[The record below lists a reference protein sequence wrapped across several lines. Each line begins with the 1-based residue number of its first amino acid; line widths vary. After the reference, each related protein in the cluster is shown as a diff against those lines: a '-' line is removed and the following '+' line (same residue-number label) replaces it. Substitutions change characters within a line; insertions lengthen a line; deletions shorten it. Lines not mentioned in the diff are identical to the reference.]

1 MPIEP
6 NVVDLDPLAIHYML
20 GIYDR
25 AYILVITFRSPLRRR
40 GRNVRITSWGAF
52 TFVLNVSVRLSMYS
66 APPLVTGWIPALL
79 MRTSRPRPWS
89 WRSICCAA
97 VRMLIVSVTSSWM

>member
-1 MPIEP
+1 MKGDAVPIEP

-52 TFVLNVSVRLSMYS
+52 TFVLNVSVRLSLFDHCQLDISWIRGGVCYVLCTCIL
-66 APPLVTGWIPALL
+66 PL
-79 MRTSRPRPWS
+79 PWS
-89 WRSICCAA
+89 RVGFLRC
-97 VRMLIVSVTSSWM
+97 

>member
-1 MPIEP
+1 MLC
-6 NVVDLDPLAIHYML
+6 VVY
-20 GIYDR
+20 
-25 AYILVITFRSPLRRR
+25 
-40 GRNVRITSWGAF
+40 
-52 TFVLNVSVRLSMYS
+52 MYS

-97 VRMLIVSVTSSWM
+97 VRMLIMSVTSSWM

>member
-1 MPIEP
+1 MKGDAVPIEP

-20 GIYDR
+20 GIYNR

-52 TFVLNVSVRLSMYS
+52 TFVLNVSVRLS
-66 APPLVTGWIPALL
+66 LFDH
-79 MRTSRPRPWS
+79 
-89 WRSICCAA
+89 C
-97 VRMLIVSVTSSWM
+97 